1 MSKMSEEKE
10 LSPLNRL
17 IRLLSPDSREIR
29 NVYTYAIFS
38 GLVSLTLP
46 LGIQAIVNL
55 IQGGKVSTSWV
66 LLVVLVVAGVGLN
79 GMLQIFQLRI
89 VENLQQ
95 KIFAKA
101 AFEFSYRV
109 PRIKME
115 ELYKQYAPELM
126 NRFFDVMSIQ
136 KGLSKILIDF
146 TAASLQVVF
155 GLLLL
160 SFYHPFFILFSL
172 LLAIIVYV
180 IFKLTAKTGLKTSL
194 KESKL
199 KYQTA
204 HWLEELART
213 NITFKLAGDSKLPLQ
228 KTDSNVEKYLEARED
243 HFKVLIRQ
251 FSLLVI
257 FKVLVATGLLAIGG
271 ILVMEQLM
279 NIGQFVAAEI
289 IILMI
294 MNSVEKLI
302 LALETIYDVLT
313 GVEKVG
319 EVTDLELEHVEG
331 ANLEHSEQLKG
342 INLKVKNLTFQF
354 PHNPT
359 PTLTDVSFEIKSNN
373 SLIITGPNASGK
385 STLLHLIAGLYE
397 VGNGQVLYDD
407 LSKANISM
415 ESLRTVIGDCLSQEM
430 LFQGTV
436 KENISMGR
444 GISTAQIKK
453 VIDKTKLTDYINTLP
468 KGFDSE
474 LDPQGKRLPKSIVQR
489 LLIAR
494 SIANNPKLVII
505 EENLENINEEERNEI
520 IDYLTD
526 KTNNWT
532 LIAASNDPYFQSKAD
547 HILRLNGGKI
557 EHLYAN

>member
-1 MSKMSEEKE
+1 MSEEKE
-10 LSPLNRL
+10 LTPLKRL

-55 IQGGKVSTSWV
+55 IQGGKVSTSWI

-155 GLLLL
+155 GLILL

-180 IFKLTAKTGLKTSL
+180 IFKLTAKHGLKTSL

-199 KYQTA
+199 KYETA

-228 KTDSNVEKYLEARED
+228 KTDANVEKYLEARED
-243 HFKVLIRQ
+243 HFQVLIKQ
-251 FSLLVI
+251 FSLLVL

-331 ANLEHSEQLKG
+331 ANLEHSKHTKG

-354 PHNPT
+354 PNTSYPI
-359 PTLTDVSFEIKSNN
+359 LEKVNFEIKSNN

-385 STLLHLIAGLYE
+385 STLLHLIAGLYQ
-397 VGNGQVLYDD
+397 VSNGQILYDD

-444 GISTAQIKK
+444 EISTEQLKK
-453 VIDKTKLTDYINTLP
+453 VIAKTKLTDYINTLSL
-468 KGFDSE
+468 GFDSE

-494 SIANNPKLVII
+494 AIANNPKLLII
-505 EENLENINEEERNEI
+505 EENLENINEEDRNEI
-520 IDYLTD
+520 IDYLMD
-526 KTNNWT
+526 KSNNWT

-547 HILRLNGGKI
+547 HILTLSDGKI

>member
-1 MSKMSEEKE
+1 MNDDKE
-10 LSPLNRL
+10 LTPLKRL
-17 IRLLSPDSREIR
+17 VRLLSPDSREIR

-55 IQGGKVSTSWV
+55 IQGGQVSTSWV
-66 LLVVLVVAGVGLN
+66 ILVVLVVAGVGIN
-79 GMLQIFQLRI
+79 GVLQIFQLRI

-155 GLLLL
+155 GLILL

-172 LLAIIVYV
+172 LLSIIVYI
-180 IFKLTAKTGLKTSL
+180 IFKLTAKEGLKTSL

-213 NITFKLAGDSKLPLQ
+213 NITFKLSGNSKLPLQ
-228 KTDSNVEKYLEARED
+228 KTDANVEKYLAARET
-243 HFKVLIRQ
+243 HFKVLVRQ
-251 FSLLVI
+251 FSLLIV

-302 LALETIYDVLT
+302 LSLETIYDVLT

-319 EVTDLELEHVEG
+319 EVTDLELEHTEG
-331 ANLEHSEQLKG
+331 AELDQSEHVKG
-342 INLKVKNLTFQF
+342 LNLKIQNLSFQF
-354 PHNPT
+354 PRNPK
-359 PTLTDVSFEIKSNN
+359 PTLENINFEIKSNN
-373 SLIITGPNASGK
+373 TLIVTGPNASGK

-397 VGNGQVLYDD
+397 VTNGQILYDD
-407 LSKANISM
+407 LSKVNISM
-415 ESLRTVIGDCLSQEM
+415 ESLRSVIGDCLSQEM

-436 KENISMGR
+436 RENICMGR
-444 GISTAQIKK
+444 DVNTNRLKEVISK
-453 VIDKTKLTDYINTLP
+453 VKLTDYVNRLSL
-468 KGFDSE
+468 GFDTE

-494 SIANNPKLVII
+494 AVANNPKLLII
-505 EENLENINEEERNEI
+505 EENLENINESERNEI

-526 KTNNWT
+526 KSNNWT
-532 LIAASNDPYFQSKAD
+532 LIAASNDSYFQSKAD
-547 HILRLNGGKI
+547 HILTLNDGRI